1 MKSGILSLVASLM
14 MAGPA
19 LGAKK
24 FWEKVPYQEWSRE
37 QVSKILTKSPWAR
50 QFHISRAKLEK
61 SYRPAD
67 DHSLEENLEGRRPD
81 SPGSVGITSR
91 GASVYVRN
99 QTVSR
104 DLDNTGGAFGSFVPV
119 TVRWETAMPVKRA
132 WSRIRELSRVR
143 SKTDDGDWMGED
155 SSHVVVSVSG
165 LPPRMIP
172 GEGAEKDRFLD
183 GVKSESYL
191 KVGKRNRWLPT
202 GAKLGRQ
209 QRWVALYLLFPR
221 NRARPVDRGDKTI
234 EFVTRISDQ
243 KISRKFKL
251 KDMVLEGKLAF

>member
-1 MKSGILSLVASLM
+1 MKSGILNLVAILM

-24 FWEKVPYQEWSRE
+24 FWEKVPSREWSRE

-67 DHSLEENLEGRRPD
+67 DRSLEENLEGRRAD

-104 DLDNTGGAFGSFVPV
+104 DLDNTGGAFGTFIPV
-119 TVRWETAMPVKRA
+119 TVRWETAMPVKWA
-132 WSRIRELSRVR
+132 WSRVRELGRGSSR
-143 SKTDDGDWMGED
+143 TDDGQWRGKD
-155 SSHVVVSVSG
+155 SNHVVVSVSG

-172 GEGAEKDRFLD
+172 VEATEKDRFLD
-183 GVKSESYL
+183 GVRSQSYL
-191 KVGKRNRWLPT
+191 KAGKRARWLPT
-202 GAKLGRQ
+202 GAKLGNQ
-209 QRWVALYLLFPR
+209 HRWVALYLLFPR
-221 NRARPVDRGDKTI
+221 ESAREVELRDKTI

-251 KDMVLEGKLAF
+251 KDMLLEGKLAF